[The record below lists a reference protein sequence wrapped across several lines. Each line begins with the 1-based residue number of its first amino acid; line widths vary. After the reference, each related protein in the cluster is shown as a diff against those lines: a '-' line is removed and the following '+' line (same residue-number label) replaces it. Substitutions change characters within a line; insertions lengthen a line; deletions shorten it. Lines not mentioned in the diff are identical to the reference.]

1 MHIVYNIWKTLPH
14 LILSDCAEL
23 ICCCKLNWLKLL
35 FLEGSQLIGVA
46 WLQYYTTQL
55 FTVLNCQACR
65 AEKDNCWAVSGVR
78 GNIRKRLVSF
88 VLEILLHSMFAL
100 LWLQNSS
107 QYSFVSGLIHVS
119 PGRDSIVGVDLSPGQ
134 AEMELPSDSQLI
146 MSSQE
151 DPWVTITSWS
161 RISS

>member
-1 MHIVYNIWKTLPH
+1 MHIIYNIWRTLPQ

-35 FLEGSQLIGVA
+35 FLEASQVIGVV
-46 WLQYYTTQL
+46 WLQYYSIQL

-65 AEKDNCWAVSGVR
+65 AEEGHCWAVSGVR

-100 LWLQNSS
+100 LWFQSS
-107 QYSFVSGLIHVS
+107 RASILFFQDG
-119 PGRDSIVGVDLSPGQ
+119 IVGRICLLARPRWNCPASCDN
-134 AEMELPSDSQLI
+134 QLV
-146 MSSQE
+146 MSSRE
-151 DPWVTITSWS
+151 DPWMTITSWS
-161 RISS
+161 RIPS